1 MPSLDLFNT
10 YYMAGMVENSPR
22 LRKFFLDRY
31 FGESETFSTDKVIF
45 EHEEGDLNIVPFIA
59 ASVGD
64 IPVDRN
70 GYSVYE
76 FAPPL
81 IAPSRLITLDD
92 LAKRGFG
99 EALFGGSTPA
109 ERAKKLQ
116 QRDLVDLSNRI
127 TRREELMAV
136 ETMTSNGVDVQEYI
150 DEKTKGKVIPIRY
163 YDTAKGNPGIYTVSG
178 TWNSYDAMCAD
189 VEAMCDS
196 LSEND
201 HPVSDL
207 VIGTDVWATIRQF
220 AELKET
226 LNNRRIDMGFV
237 KPEEVAPG
245 VTKVAELN
253 FSGYVLSVFV
263 PKEKYKDANGE
274 VQSVFPAKSVLV
286 TYPQCG
292 KRYYGAVT
300 QIPYGSSIQET
311 VEGERIPKLV
321 VDQDKD
327 IRKLRVASR
336 PLPAPK
342 TASPWRYA
350 ANVVE

>member
-1 MPSLDLFNT
+1 MPGLDLFNT
-10 YYMAGMVENSPR
+10 YYMAGLVENSPR
-22 LRKFFLDRY
+22 PRKFFLDRY
-31 FGESETFSTDKVIF
+31 FSESETFTTDKVLF

-92 LAKRGFG
+92 LSKRGFG
-99 EALFGGSTPA
+99 EAIFGGSTPA
-109 ERAKKLQ
+109 ERAKKLHQ
-116 QRDLVDLSNRI
+116 KDLVNLSDRI

-136 ETMTSNGVDVQEYI
+136 ETMINNGVDVQEYI
-150 DEKTKGKVIPIRY
+150 DEKTVGKVIPIRY
-163 YDTAKGNPGIYTVSG
+163 YDTAAGNPGIYTVSG
-178 TWNSYDAMCAD
+178 VWTGYDAMCAD
-189 VEAMCDS
+189 IEAMCDS
-196 LSEND
+196 LAEND
-201 HPVSDL
+201 QPATDL
-207 VIGTDVWATIRQF
+207 VIGTDVWATMRQF
-220 AELKET
+220 AELKEI
-226 LNNRRIDMGFV
+226 LDNRRIDMGFV

-253 FSGYVLSVFV
+253 FGGYVLSVFV
-263 PKEKYKDANGE
+263 PKEKYRDASGNI
-274 VQSVFPAKSVLV
+274 QNVFPTKSVLV
-286 TYPQCG
+286 TAPNCG

-321 VDQDKD
+321 VDQNKD

-336 PLPAPK
+336 PLTAPK

-350 ANVVE
+350 ANVVN